1 MQHSG
6 HRSVPVRAHPSPVT
20 TLPQDVSH
28 PSGRDGALRRP
39 RRVQRR
45 NSSARYFAGVLAVTR
60 SALLVLTA
68 ALLIAAGQTPPNRT
82 QTVAQP
88 ADALPLRSV
97 FHAEKLLE
105 MDVAITEALADHQCP
120 GAVLWLERNGVA
132 HHKAY
137 GKRSLVPAEEAMTED
152 TIFDAASLT
161 KVVACT
167 PAVMLLVER
176 GRIVLE
182 ERVQTYLPEFKGDGK
197 ETITIRQLL
206 THTSGLRPDVSTQPA
221 WSGYD
226 TAIRMACSEKPLTP
240 PGMAFRYS
248 DINFFLLGEV
258 VRRVSGMKLNDFV
271 EKEVYRP
278 LKMVDT
284 GFRPFGTSNAT
295 DVAPPNSEQQQPDA
309 AATNT
314 SARLTRIA
322 PTEQIGGRML
332 RGVVH
337 DPTARYMGGV
347 AGHAGLFTTAADL
360 ARYARMLLN
369 LGELDGVRLFKPE
382 TVRLMT
388 SVQTPDPIRARRG
401 LGWDIDSGYSR
412 PRGRI
417 FPLGSYGH
425 TGFTGTALWIDP
437 FSRTF
442 WIFLSNRVHPDGKGS
457 VLALEGA
464 LANLVGESVIGFNFS
479 YVPGALAPRPAEESG
494 ASTAQR
500 TGALKTIP
508 VRNGIDALAR
518 QKFAPLTGLRVGLI
532 TNHTG
537 HDRERNPTNDLLK
550 NAPDG
555 QLKVFFS
562 PENGQRGAPE
572 EKVADGMDEKTG
584 LPIYS
589 LYGVRRA
596 PERDQT
602 KDLDALVF
610 DTQDIGCRFYTYIAT
625 MGNCLQ
631 AAAEA
636 RLKFFVLDRVDPING
651 LAVEGPVYHGE
662 SSFTAFH
669 SIPLRTGMT
678 VGELAKMFNAE
689 QGFKADLTVLAVEG
703 WTRELWFDQTDL
715 PWTNPSPNMRNL
727 TEATLYPGV
736 GLLESAVSVGR
747 GTDTPFEVI
756 GAPYIND
763 VKLASELNRA
773 GLPGVRFVPIRFTPK
788 ASVFQDKA
796 CGGVHI
802 MITDRDALNAV
813 EVGITLASTLQRLHP
828 NEFAL
833 EKVQHLLRHAPTLE
847 AIKAGKSLVE
857 IRQLWTSDLEDFK
870 KRREK

>member
-1 MQHSG
+1 MD
-6 HRSVPVRAHPSPVT
+6 A
-20 TLPQDVSH
+20 
-28 PSGRDGALRRP
+28 
-39 RRVQRR
+39 
-45 NSSARYFAGVLAVTR
+45 AVT
-60 SALLVLTA
+60 
-68 ALLIAAGQTPPNRT
+68 Q
-82 QTVAQP
+82 
-88 ADALPLRSV
+88 
-97 FHAEKLLE
+97 
-105 MDVAITEALADHQCP
+105 AIADHQCP
-120 GAVLWLERNGVA
+120 GAVLWLERNGVSY
-132 HHKAY
+132 HKAY
-137 GKRSLVPAEEAMTED
+137 GKRALAPAEETMTED

-161 KVVACT
+161 KVIACT

-176 GRIVLE
+176 GQVGLE

-197 ETITIRQLL
+197 ETITLRQLL
-206 THTSGLRPDVSTQPA
+206 THTSGLRPDISTRPA

-226 TAIRMACSEKPLTP
+226 TAIRMACAEKPVTA
-240 PGMAFRYS
+240 PGTAFRYS

-258 VRRVSGMKLNDFV
+258 VRRVSGLKLNEFV
-271 EKEVYRP
+271 EREVYRP

-284 GFRPFGTSNAT
+284 GFRPITTSNAS
-295 DVAPPNSEQQQPDA
+295 DVAAQDSGRKNPAAPATPAASSPPARGQGWA
-309 AATNT
+309 AAALPTEG
-314 SARLTRIA
+314 AKTRIA
-322 PTEQIGGRML
+322 PTEKIDDRFL

-388 SVQTPDPIRARRG
+388 SVQSPESIRARRG

-412 PRGRI
+412 PRGKI

-437 FSRTF
+437 FSKTF
-442 WIFLSNRVHPDGKGS
+442 WIFLSNRVHPDGTGS
-457 VLALEGA
+457 VLSLEGA
-464 LANLVGESVIGFNFS
+464 LANLAAESVIGFNFS
-479 YVPGALAPRPAEESG
+479 YVPGALAPQPVEESAAKRT
-494 ASTAQR
+494 ASP
-500 TGALKTIP
+500 KTIE
-508 VRNGIDALAR
+508 VLNGIDVLVR
-518 QKFAPLTGLRVGLI
+518 QKFARLKGLRVGLI

-537 HDRERNPTNDLLK
+537 HDRARNPTIDLLK
-550 NAPDG
+550 GAPDV
-555 QLKVFFS
+555 QLKVLFS
-562 PENGQRGAPE
+562 PEHGIRGALG
-572 EKVADGMDEKTG
+572 EKVADSTDEKTG

-589 LYGVRRA
+589 LYGARRA
-596 PERDQT
+596 PEKEQL

-610 DTQDIGCRFYTYIAT
+610 DIQDIGCRFYTYIAT

-631 AAAEA
+631 AAAAA
-636 RLKFFVLDRVDPING
+636 RLKFFVLDRVNPING
-651 LAVEGPVYHGE
+651 LAIEGPVYSGE

-689 QGFKADLTVLAVEG
+689 RGFDADLTVIPVEG
-703 WTRELWFDQTDL
+703 WTRDLWFDQTEL

-727 TEATLYPGV
+727 TEAILYPGV

-756 GAPYIND
+756 GAPYIDD
-763 VKLASELNRA
+763 VKLAGELNRA

-796 CGGVHI
+796 CAGVCI
-802 MITDRDALNAV
+802 VITDRESLNAV
-813 EVGITLASTLQRLHP
+813 DVGITLALTLQRLHP

-833 EKVQHLLRHAPTLE
+833 EKVQYLLRHPPTID
-847 AIKAGKSLVE
+847 AIKAGKSLVD
-857 IRQLWTSDLEDFK
+857 IKQSWTSDLEAFK
-870 KRREK
+870 KRREEFLIYK